1 MTQLDDIAVLV
12 LAAGLSHRYGEGEKL
27 LAPLAG
33 KPLALHIAETLAAM
47 PFHRKLA
54 VCKEAGDELGRG
66 LAGLGFQ
73 VLVNAEPEAGQGSS
87 LALGAKA
94 AIGARALVVC
104 LADMPYVTRE
114 DIEALVD
121 AWRADPER
129 PVGSKAGEYFGVP
142 AIFPA
147 PIFAELMELSGD
159 HGARRLLQDAG
170 EVAVEAGH
178 LKDFDRV
185 EDFGS

>member
-1 MTQLDDIAVLV
+1 VTKLDDIAVVL
-12 LAAGLSHRYGEGEKL
+12 LAAGLSRRYGEGEKL

-33 KPLALHIAETLAAM
+33 KPLAFHVAETLAAM
-47 PFHRKLA
+47 PFHRRLA

-66 LAGLGFQ
+66 LAGFGFQ
-73 VLVNAEPEAGQGSS
+73 VLVNPEPEIGQGRS

-94 AIGARALVVC
+94 AVGARALVVC
-104 LADMPYVTRE
+104 LADMPYVTRG
-114 DIEALVD
+114 DVEALVE

-147 PIFAELMELSGD
+147 PAFVALMELSGD
-159 HGARRLLQDAG
+159 HGARGLLQGAGAVAMDAR
-170 EVAVEAGH
+170 H
-178 LKDFDRV
+178 LQDFDRV
-185 EDFGS
+185 EDFG

>member
-1 MTQLDDIAVLV
+1 VIRLDDIAVLV
-12 LAAGLSHRYGEGEKL
+12 LAAGLSRRYGEGEKL

-73 VLVNAEPEAGQGSS
+73 VLVNPEPETGQGHS

-94 AIGARALVVC
+94 AIGSHALVVC
-104 LADMPYVTRE
+104 LADMPYVTRG
-114 DIEALVD
+114 DVEALVE

-129 PVGSKAGEYFGVP
+129 PAGSRAGAYFGVP

-147 PIFAELMELSGD
+147 PVFAELMELSGD
-159 HGARRLLQDAG
+159 HGARGLLQGAG
-170 EVAVEAGH
+170 AVAVDAGH
-178 LKDFDRV
+178 LRDFDRV
-185 EDFGS
+185 EDFG